1 MSKYIRRIVVA
12 LLSLVCFVACKGR
25 EGGEIS
31 ETRKLLNDVDTNR
44 HQINDKK
51 SYLLINSDKIGKKM
65 RATQVALIH

>member
-51 SYLLINSDKIGKKM
+51 SYLLINSDKIGKKK